1 MGEAIGQTLPLA
13 VAVALS
19 PIPIIAIVL
28 MLVTRRAR
36 SNGLAFLLGWTL
48 GLALV
53 GAVVLVVVGGAGAS
67 DDGEPTTWVSLLK
80 LLLGILILLVAVR
93 SWLGRPRQGDD
104 APLASWL
111 GALDAF
117 TAPKALGA
125 GAALAGPN
133 PLNLLLTIAAAT
145 AIAEAGLPAGDE
157 ALAYTVFTLIA
168 TVGVATPV
176 VIHFSLG
183 AGARPVLDRVK
194 GWMAAHNAAIM
205 SVLCL
210 LIGAK
215 LVGDA
220 ITALA

>member
-28 MLVTRRAR
+28 VLVTQRAR
-36 SNGLAFLLGWTL
+36 PNGLAFLLGWTL
-48 GLALV
+48 GLVVV
-53 GAVVLVVVGGAGAS
+53 GAVVLLVAAPAGAS
-67 DDGEPTTWVSLLK
+67 DDGEPATWVSLLK
-80 LLLGILILLVAVR
+80 LLLGLLILLVAVR
-93 SWLGRPRQGDD
+93 TWLGRPRGGDEASL
-104 APLASWL
+104 APWL
-111 GALDAF
+111 GAINAF
-117 TAPKALGA
+117 TPPKALGA

-133 PLNLLLTIAAAT
+133 PLNLLLTVAAAT
-145 AIAEAGLPAGDE
+145 VIAQTGMSAGDQ
-157 ALAYTVFTLIA
+157 ALAYTVFTLIG

-176 VIHFSLG
+176 VIHFSIG
-183 AGARPVLDRVK
+183 DGARPILDRVK
-194 GWMAAHNAAIM
+194 GWMAAHNPAIM